1 MTSTEVDSAD
11 PQLPASLTKGAE
23 MWKMASAISRAD
35 IIPDHYRGK
44 EANCFIAVEMAER
57 LGVGVLEIMQN
68 TYVVHGKLGWA
79 ATYVIGMANKSG
91 VFRGP
96 IQFDYTPGDNASV
109 TAWAVVDY
117 TGDKVDF
124 TVDIAMAKA
133 EGWTT
138 NKKYKTMPQTMLSY
152 RAGTQLVKLYASH
165 CLLGMKTQ
173 DELEDIRA
181 ASKLPS
187 ALESVNAVLE
197 GGQSD
202 LGAAPAPPSTETEP
216 EPVTASL
223 LPSSSGEVRA
233 EEDLF

>member
-1 MTSTEVDSAD
+1 
-11 PQLPASLTKGAE
+11 
-23 MWKMASAISRAD
+23 MWKMATAISKAD

-96 IQFDYTPGDNASV
+96 IQFDYTPGANASV

-124 TVDIAMAKA
+124 TVDIAMARA
-133 EGWTT
+133 EGWTS

-165 CLLGMKTQ
+165 CLLGLQTKEELQ
-173 DELEDIRA
+173 DVA
-181 ASKLPS
+181 ASQQRS
-187 ALESVNAVLE
+187 AVDMEFVVRDS
-197 GGQSD
+197 
-202 LGAAPAPPSTETEP
+202 AAPAIEAPVDPDNAPDDLSYKPADAAIDDSHSTLYGDE
-216 EPVTASL
+216 A
-223 LPSSSGEVRA
+223 
-233 EEDLF
+233 